1 MSSDHDQPDADKREL
16 AKSATDSA
24 DAAGTAD
31 AAAVEAGIDA
41 VAADSDAAG
50 SVAGLGAAPVAET
63 RPASDAVTSGVAGA
77 AAAPVTETG
86 AASAGESAAESASEG
101 SGAGSAAPATG
112 AASADASAAES
123 AAAGSVAGLGA
134 APVADARVVESGG
147 EPSTGSVAGLAAGPS
162 ADSAAESTVID
173 AGAQFAAAASGSAD
187 RTPAVEENDSAATPS
202 ESNAT
207 PREARLHD
215 GGTAPVETI
224 VHVLRHGEVHNP
236 NGILYGRLPGFS
248 LSVAGRSQAGAV
260 ARALA
265 EHDIAVVIASPLQR
279 AQETAEPIAAQH
291 HLLVRTDENLIEAG
305 NTFEGLRVSVGDGAL
320 RKPRHWWKLRD
331 PFTPSWG
338 EPYLQIAH
346 RMLAAVNK
354 ARVEAAGRE
363 AVLVSHQLPVW
374 TLRRFLQGQRL
385 WHDPRQRQ
393 CSLASLTSLVY
404 QGDTLVDIVY
414 SEPAGGS
421 DPSVHGA

>member
-1 MSSDHDQPDADKREL
+1 MP
-16 AKSATDSA
+16 
-24 DAAGTAD
+24 
-31 AAAVEAGIDA
+31 
-41 VAADSDAAG
+41 
-50 SVAGLGAAPVAET
+50 
-63 RPASDAVTSGVAGA
+63 
-77 AAAPVTETG
+77 
-86 AASAGESAAESASEG
+86 
-101 SGAGSAAPATG
+101 
-112 AASADASAAES
+112 
-123 AAAGSVAGLGA
+123 
-134 APVADARVVESGG
+134 
-147 EPSTGSVAGLAAGPS
+147 
-162 ADSAAESTVID
+162 
-173 AGAQFAAAASGSAD
+173 
-187 RTPAVEENDSAATPS
+187 
-202 ESNAT
+202 
-207 PREARLHD
+207 D

-248 LSVAGRSQAGAV
+248 LSVTGRSQAGAV

-265 EHDIAVVIASPLQR
+265 DHDIAVVIASPLQR

-291 HLLVRTDENLIEAG
+291 QLIVRTDENLIEAG

-404 QGDTLVDIVY
+404 HGDTLVDIVY

>member
-1 MSSDHDQPDADKREL
+1 MP
-16 AKSATDSA
+16 
-24 DAAGTAD
+24 
-31 AAAVEAGIDA
+31 
-41 VAADSDAAG
+41 
-50 SVAGLGAAPVAET
+50 
-63 RPASDAVTSGVAGA
+63 
-77 AAAPVTETG
+77 
-86 AASAGESAAESASEG
+86 
-101 SGAGSAAPATG
+101 
-112 AASADASAAES
+112 
-123 AAAGSVAGLGA
+123 
-134 APVADARVVESGG
+134 
-147 EPSTGSVAGLAAGPS
+147 
-162 ADSAAESTVID
+162 
-173 AGAQFAAAASGSAD
+173 
-187 RTPAVEENDSAATPS
+187 
-202 ESNAT
+202 
-207 PREARLHD
+207 D
-215 GGTAPVETI
+215 GGPVETI

-260 ARALA
+260 ARALSD
-265 EHDIAVVIASPLQR
+265 HDIAVVIASPLQR

-291 HLLVRTDENLIEAG
+291 HLIVRTDENLIEAG

-404 QGDTLVDIVY
+404 HGDTLVDIVY

>member
-1 MSSDHDQPDADKREL
+1 MTSDLDQPDADRREPT
-16 AKSATDSA
+16 KPSAEPDV
-24 DAAGTAD
+24 TATN
-31 AAAVEAGIDA
+31 G
-41 VAADSDAAG
+41 
-50 SVAGLGAAPVAET
+50 
-63 RPASDAVTSGVAGA
+63 AVTVASVID
-77 AAAPVTETG
+77 P
-86 AASAGESAAESASEG
+86 AAEA
-101 SGAGSAAPATG
+101 
-112 AASADASAAES
+112 
-123 AAAGSVAGLGA
+123 
-134 APVADARVVESGG
+134 
-147 EPSTGSVAGLAAGPS
+147 
-162 ADSAAESTVID
+162 TVID
-173 AGAQFAAAASGSAD
+173 AGEQFAAATRSATTEPVASSLVDAGAHFAAAAG
-187 RTPAVEENDSAATPS
+187 TPPRAEGEEAPPEGEAPEPVERAEGRISAA
-202 ESNAT
+202 E
-207 PREARLHD
+207 RLHD
-215 GGTAPVETI
+215 GGAAIETI

-248 LSVAGRSQAGAV
+248 LSVTGRAQAVAV
-260 ARALA
+260 ARTLA
-265 EHDIAVVIASPLQR
+265 DHDIALVIASPLQR

-291 HLLVRTDENLIEAG
+291 DVIVRTDENLIEAG

-354 ARVEAAGRE
+354 ARVEVAGRE

-404 QGDTLVDIVY
+404 HGDTLVDIVY